1 VATGIE
7 RDHRSLRRAAMLTA
21 GVGFAHAA
29 LFLLA
34 YALMSTTPGG
44 RAPDEEIRAFYAS
57 EGRRRLILVGL
68 YVMPFAGIAFV
79 WFIVALRMWIAHS
92 LSGNR
97 ESVLLSNVQLVS
109 GILYLAMFFA
119 SAATSSATA
128 ASVEF
133 EGAIIDTNSARQLP
147 LYGNALLFVF
157 GVRMAAMFVFAT
169 CNIARSATIL
179 PRWFTLGGLVVGV
192 FMLLSATFTPF
203 LVLAFPLWLIV
214 LCALLF
220 RRALL
225 LPG

>member
-1 VATGIE
+1 MESRGRERALSRLGGINLGVETGIE

-21 GVGFAHAA
+21 GVGLAPAA

-34 YALMSTTPGG
+34 YLLMSTTPGG
-44 RAPDEEIRAFYAS
+44 RAPDDEILRFYAS
-57 EGRRRLILVGL
+57 EGQRRLILVGL

-92 LSGNR
+92 LLDSR
-97 ESVLLSNVQLVS
+97 ENVLLSNVQLVS
-109 GILYLAMFFA
+109 GILYLAMAFA

-133 EGAIIDTNSARQLP
+133 DGARIDANAARQLP

-169 CNIARSATIL
+169 CNIARSARIL

-192 FMLLSATFTPF
+192 
-203 LVLAFPLWLIV
+203 
-214 LCALLF
+214 
-220 RRALL
+220 
-225 LPG
+225 